1 MIQMT
6 DKHYCITYNFK
17 NLVAL
22 RESFGSNLV
31 ASFCPVLYKPY
42 FAQISKLCAQRNM
55 QK

>member
-1 MIQMT
+1 MIQMV
-6 DKHYCITYNFK
+6 DKHYGIIYNYKSF
-17 NLVAL
+17 VL